1 LRLLVAKADNSAMEA
16 EPPKADLPKRKRRWY
31 QFSLRTL
38 LILVTIVCIVG
49 GWLGSKIDQKR
60 RERAAAEA
68 IVKTQG
74 QVSWDYQ
81 RVAGDPHSWQPA
93 GAIPF
98 GPSWLRA
105 ILGDNFFS
113 EVDCIYC
120 VNGDLENLRE
130 FPRLRSLRLMSW
142 GVTDDG
148 LDAVKTLTELRD
160 LALIDTKVSDA
171 AVNELH
177 LALPKCYI
185 MVTHQMPPVSRKDYP
200 PIDAGASK

>member
-1 LRLLVAKADNSAMEA
+1 MDAD
-16 EPPKADLPKRKRRWY
+16 PPKRKRRWFQY
-31 QFSLRTL
+31 SLRSL
-38 LILVTIVCIVG
+38 LIFAAIVAVAC
-49 GWLGSKIDQKR
+49 GWLGSKIERKR

-68 IVKTQG
+68 IVKLQG
-74 QVSWDYQ
+74 QVSWDYE

-93 GAIPF
+93 GAVPF

-120 VNGDLENLRE
+120 FSGLENLRE
-130 FPRLRSLRLMSW
+130 FPRLRSLRLMSL

-148 LDAVKTLTELRD
+148 LEAVKTLTELHD

-171 AVNELH
+171 AVNDLH

-185 MVTHQMPPVSRKDYP
+185 AVIHQGAMTNGPGASHVDYP
-200 PIDAGASK
+200 PIDAGGSK